1 MENVLIIDNRLPKCP
16 STKKKFFCGFFCW
29 ISHGFHTNVLQLGS
43 CGDGRGA
50 QVRGDP
56 RWRPGVRIFHGSQ
69 EIRQLDVI
77 QATVER
83 TRRRPKADY
92 SGKWQIRILLTR
104 IGHLWSLF
112 QFFLPFFG
120 HYFCHF
126 GHFSSHVGTFLDIF
140 GHVGTFLDILGHFGT
155 FWDILGHVLR
165 FSQRF
170 GAAFCPPSFS
180 TGSAGA
186 MGLEAA
192 LCPPSFSTGKCTPGE
207 SITFRAVLARR
218 LFVFRWQWLAPERRL
233 TRSGRV
239 DVFRWRCPE
248 IQCGSVLGVN
258 STGSS
263 HVPKR

>member
-1 MENVLIIDNRLPKCP
+1 M
-16 STKKKFFCGFFCW
+16 
-29 ISHGFHTNVLQLGS
+29 LQLGS
-43 CGDGRGA
+43 CEDGRGA

-140 GHVGTFLDILGHFGT
+140 GHVGTFWDILGHFGT
-155 FWDILGHVLR
+155 CAEIL
-165 FSQRF
+165 
-170 GAAFCPPSFS
+170 AAF
-180 TGSAGA
+180 
-186 MGLEAA
+186 
-192 LCPPSFSTGKCTPGE
+192 
-207 SITFRAVLARR
+207 
-218 LFVFRWQWLAPERRL
+218 
-233 TRSGRV
+233 RSGV
-239 DVFRWRCPE
+239 LPAIIFHW
-248 IQCGSVLGVN
+248 QCGGN
-258 STGSS
+258 GARSS
-263 HVPKR
+263 ALPAIVFHW

>member
-1 MENVLIIDNRLPKCP
+1 M
-16 STKKKFFCGFFCW
+16 
-29 ISHGFHTNVLQLGS
+29 
-43 CGDGRGA
+43 
-50 QVRGDP
+50 RGDP

-140 GHVGTFLDILGHFGT
+140 GHVETFWVMLGHFGTFWDILGHFGT
-155 FWDILGHVLR
+155 FWDILGH
-165 FSQRF
+165 F
-170 GAAFCPPSFS
+170 GTCAEILAAF
-180 TGSAGA
+180 
-186 MGLEAA
+186 
-192 LCPPSFSTGKCTPGE
+192 
-207 SITFRAVLARR
+207 
-218 LFVFRWQWLAPERRL
+218 
-233 TRSGRV
+233 RSGV
-239 DVFRWRCPE
+239 LPAIIFHW
-248 IQCGSVLGVN
+248 QCGGN
-258 STGSS
+258 GARSS
-263 HVPKR
+263 ALPAIVFHW